1 MEVFGDPTRPHM
13 STRTAGP
20 HGPAVFG
27 DRCSWADG
35 NGCESGC
42 AKCRPRREAPV
53 SVNCRARPLRSDA
66 SCRGMAFAVALHVT
80 TDQEA
85 GVRVLGRASS
95 RPSTADSTGRQLR
108 FQLRWGLWRPTLA
121 SANPLKARWPPPAAN
136 GQLALRSRS
145 AGIAVQPLASP
156 RNTARVY
163 HQAQRRAKATARA
176 PQPTAPHKTVAAHPR
191 LCATRLCPAHP
202 FGLERRESS
211 ATMASRSCRRVA
223 ETK

>member
-1 MEVFGDPTRPHM
+1 VTEAPSVARARAVASPIPAVEPVTSARFPFSPRSITGIDPGQPQTAPQSSCVGLDLEVFGDPTRPHM

-35 NGCESGC
+35 NGCESGY

-108 FQLRWGLWRPTLA
+108 FQLRWGRWRPTLA

-136 GQLALRSRS
+136 GQLALRSRRS
-145 AGIAVQPLASP
+145 WVRIPPGAS
-156 RNTARVY
+156 
-163 HQAQRRAKATARA
+163 AQREA
-176 PQPTAPHKTVAAHPR
+176 PSSV
-191 LCATRLCPAHP
+191 TR
-202 FGLERRESS
+202 
-211 ATMASRSCRRVA
+211 
-223 ETK
+223 

>member
-1 MEVFGDPTRPHM
+1 MSRSDDCRDSKRIYANRFPVAFPPLSAAKTAGVRPFTVTEAPSVARARAVASPIPAVEPVTSARFPFSPRSITGIDPGQPQTAPQSSCVGLDLEVFGDPTRPHM

-85 GVRVLGRASS
+85 GGSSPPGRIRA
-95 RPSTADSTGRQLR
+95 P
-108 FQLRWGLWRPTLA
+108 
-121 SANPLKARWPPPAAN
+121 
-136 GQLALRSRS
+136 
-145 AGIAVQPLASP
+145 ASP
-156 RNTARVY
+156 RGV
-163 HQAQRRAKATARA
+163 AQ
-176 PQPTAPHKTVAAHPR
+176 P
-191 LCATRLCPAHP
+191 
-202 FGLERRESS
+202 G
-211 ATMASRSCRRVA
+211 
-223 ETK
+223 